1 MSGRDHMPTTH
12 DCNGDAAAYA
22 LGALEH
28 GEADAFKRHL
38 ESCAVC
44 RDELTALQEVVH
56 ALPMAAP
63 QHPAPKRLRRQVLRA
78 AGKKTTPAR
87 KVRLRRAP
95 LRPPRTR
102 AMVLAGACAAIELAV
117 LAGLNLSSGSG
128 VRVIPARV
136 AGISGA
142 AQIRLSDNRG
152 ELIVRNLSPPP
163 PGDIYELWLKR
174 PHRTP
179 TPVNVLFS
187 VTTTG
192 AAEIGLPPK
201 LGGIKEILV
210 TPEPKGGSPRP
221 THRPVI
227 VAPLT

>member
-1 MSGRDHMPTTH
+1 MSGRERMPATH
-12 DCNGDAAAYA
+12 DCTGDAAAYA

-28 GEADAFKRHL
+28 CEAEAFKRHL

-44 RDELTALQEVVH
+44 RDELAALEEVVN
-56 ALPMAAP
+56 ALPMASP
-63 QHPAPKRLRRQVLRA
+63 QHPAPRRLRRQVLR
-78 AGKKTTPAR
+78 GVRDKTKPAR
-87 KVRLRRAP
+87 TVRLGRAR
-95 LRPPRTR
+95 LRPPRAR
-102 AMVLAGACAAIELAV
+102 AMGFAGACTAIALAV
-117 LAGLNLSSGSG
+117 LVGLDLSGGSG

-136 AGISGA
+136 AGISGI
-142 AQIRLSDNRG
+142 AQLRLSDNRG

-163 PGDIYELWLKR
+163 PGDIYELWVKR
-174 PHRTP
+174 PRRTP
-179 TPVNVLFS
+179 APVNVLFS

-192 AAEIGLPPK
+192 AAEIGLPLK
-201 LGGIKEILV
+201 LNGIKEILV